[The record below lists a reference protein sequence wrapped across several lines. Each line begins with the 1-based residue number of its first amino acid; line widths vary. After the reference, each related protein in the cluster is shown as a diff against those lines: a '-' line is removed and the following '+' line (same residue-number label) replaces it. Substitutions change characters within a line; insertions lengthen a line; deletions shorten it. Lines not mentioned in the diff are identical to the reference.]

1 MIKNLLFDL
10 GGVIM
15 DIDRL
20 RCVDAYKAL
29 GMKNPEEFLGEYSQ
43 TGPFGLLESGQIT
56 PAQFHEALRPYL
68 PENVTDSQ
76 IDSAF
81 CEFLKGI
88 PEHRLE
94 ELKAL
99 KKEYKV
105 YILSNTN
112 PIMWYSRIADEFAKL
127 GADISAYC
135 DGVVTSFEEKV
146 MKPDARIF
154 EAACSKL
161 GIKPEDTVFLDD
173 SEANTAAAAALG
185 FHTIHVAPGNE
196 FDALLSARGL

>member
-76 IDSAF
+76 IDTAF

-94 ELKAL
+94 ALKAL
-99 KKEYKV
+99 KKKYKV

-112 PIMWYSRIADEFAKL
+112 PIMWYSRIADEFAKQ
-127 GADISAYC
+127 GAGRSAYC
-135 DGVVTSFEEKV
+135 DGVVT
-146 MKPDARIF
+146 
-154 EAACSKL
+154 
-161 GIKPEDTVFLDD
+161 
-173 SEANTAAAAALG
+173 
-185 FHTIHVAPGNE
+185 
-196 FDALLSARGL
+196 